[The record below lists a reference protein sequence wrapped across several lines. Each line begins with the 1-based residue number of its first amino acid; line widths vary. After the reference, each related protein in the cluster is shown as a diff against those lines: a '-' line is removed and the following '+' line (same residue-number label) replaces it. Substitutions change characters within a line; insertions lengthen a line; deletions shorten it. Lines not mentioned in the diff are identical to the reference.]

1 MNSCYD
7 NEMLRSYAL
16 FVVYVVL
23 VKRKEMWHNN
33 NDFFLSPPTSLFR
46 SRFILHF
53 EYKVFRKKN
62 HVFIVGA
69 EFQ

>member
-53 EYKVFRKKN
+53 ESEVFRKKIL
-62 HVFIVGA
+62 FIIGA